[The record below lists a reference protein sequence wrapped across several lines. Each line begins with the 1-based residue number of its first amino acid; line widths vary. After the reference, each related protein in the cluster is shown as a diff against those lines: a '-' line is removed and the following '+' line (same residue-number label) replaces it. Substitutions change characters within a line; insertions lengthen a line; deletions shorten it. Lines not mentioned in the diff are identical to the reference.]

1 MTPRCSEHHSNIE
14 TTERPFQNV
23 DMLTHVWTVSAVTL
37 REVGGDPEELRAL
50 QTVMESDENFALR
63 ITRHPPG
70 LAEDGVR
77 RDWRGPSLAL

>member
-1 MTPRCSEHHSNIE
+1 MSGR
-14 TTERPFQNV
+14 
-23 DMLTHVWTVSAVTL
+23 LSAVTL

-63 ITRHPPG
+63 ITSHPPG
-70 LAEDGVR
+70 LAEDGVG